1 MSDRLPSNGLL
12 WFGVIGGAGAWVVQ
26 FLANLALTFA
36 QCDQP
41 SARWMLPVHGWEIAF
56 SLVAAAV
63 VLGAGGV
70 SAWIFLRTFRIDDV
84 AAHERRGEGVSPPLG
99 RISFLSMVGLL
110 VNLLALAMIVMTG
123 IGAPLLPVC
132 QQS

>member
-41 SARWMLPVHGWEIAF
+41 SARWMLPVHGWEIAL
-56 SLVAAAV
+56 SLVAVAV

>member
-36 QCDQP
+36 ECDQP